1 MATEFSS
8 KTSRKGTSRPKRVIF
23 ILKLRLLGLKWLFE
37 IENGHLEIEN
47 GHFEIENGHFEIDNG
62 HFEIKNG
69 HFEVENDIF

>member
-8 KTSRKGTSRPKRVIF
+8 KTSRKARLYQYFEPKRVIF

-47 GHFEIENGHFEIDNG
+47 GHFEIENGHFE
-62 HFEIKNG
+62 
-69 HFEVENDIF
+69 VENGDFLTKMI